1 MLVLISTTARPFIA
15 FPTYLLWLDREAEE
29 FELQTEEIESVRWM
43 DYAQVRGMVASDT
56 LPNCIIMEELDLIE
70 RHFL

>member
-1 MLVLISTTARPFIA
+1 MAQHIDLISGIISELIKRCS
-15 FPTYLLWLDREAEE
+15 EAEE